1 MTMLTVATLPTVFD
15 DIKPLAQDDGPHPV
29 CVIDYKPDFEIAHD
43 YLRAVLKKNEKS
55 ERALALTGM
64 CLAFNPANY
73 TVWHY
78 RREIL
83 KELGFEVQ
91 AELEWSAGLGGS
103 NPKNYQLW
111 HHRRALLEHVG
122 SFDVAKELEY
132 VAVVL
137 KDDGKNYH
145 AWSHRQW
152 ILQNGNSDCWEN
164 ELTFLET
171 LITEDGR
178 NNSAWNQ
185 RWFVSHCGL
194 REKLSKD
201 QATVEAAYAIR
212 QCKIDPY
219 NESPWRYL
227 IGVLKEAPDLVEEC
241 QAKAVELKSVL
252 IGAGKDPDGCVSLN
266 SANIDMLEMMKTKNS
281 LENAIELAK
290 TMAATHDTIR
300 AKYWDLRVRELKAKM
315 EG

>member
-137 KDDGKNYH
+137 KDDGK
-145 AWSHRQW
+145 
-152 ILQNGNSDCWEN
+152 
-164 ELTFLET
+164 
-171 LITEDGR
+171 
-178 NNSAWNQ
+178 
-185 RWFVSHCGL
+185 
-194 REKLSKD
+194 KLSCLV
-201 QATVEAAYAIR
+201 ASAM
-212 QCKIDPY
+212 DPT
-219 NESPWRYL
+219 EWQL
-227 IGVLKEAPDLVEEC
+227 GLLGE
-241 QAKAVELKSVL
+241 
-252 IGAGKDPDGCVSLN
+252 
-266 SANIDMLEMMKTKNS
+266 
-281 LENAIELAK
+281 
-290 TMAATHDTIR
+290 
-300 AKYWDLRVRELKAKM
+300 RVDIFGDFNYGRWSQQ
-315 EG
+315 